1 MKMQLLCGKI
11 FNFRWGDNMT
21 ITLAIETSCD
31 ETSCAVI
38 KDGREVLSNII
49 SSQIEIH
56 RKFGGVVPEVASRKH
71 IENINLII
79 QEALDE
85 ANITFDDIDLVG
97 VTRGPGLVGALLV
110 GISSAKAIAYALNKP
125 IIGVNH
131 IKGHICA
138 NYIDHK
144 DLEPPFTCLVVS
156 GGHTY
161 LAQAESYTEYELVGR
176 TRDDAAGEAFDKV
189 ARALGLTYPGGP
201 LIDKLS
207 KEGNKDAIDFP
218 RIYLEHGSYDFS
230 FSGLKTA
237 VLNYLNGAKQK
248 GEEIIVK
255 DVAASFQQAVIEVL
269 VDKTFRLAKERKS
282 DKIVMAGGVA
292 ANEGLRNMMECRG
305 KKENI
310 NVLYPSRILCTDNAA
325 MIGAA
330 AYFDY
335 MKGEVSDYY
344 LNVVPNLELK

>member
-1 MKMQLLCGKI
+1 MKKDI
-11 FNFRWGDNMT
+11 

-38 KDGREVLSNII
+38 KNGREVLSNII

-79 QEALDE
+79 QQAMDE
-85 ANITFDDIDLVG
+85 AKITFDDIDLVG
-97 VTRGPGLVGALLV
+97 VTQGPGLVGALLV

-131 IKGHICA
+131 IEGHICA
-138 NYIDHK
+138 NYIEHK

-161 LAQAESYTEYELVGR
+161 LAYAKDYIEYELVGR

-189 ARALGLTYPGGP
+189 ARALGLSYPGGP

-207 KEGNKDAIDFP
+207 KEGNGEAIDFP
-218 RIYLEHGSYDFS
+218 RVYLDHNSYDFS

-237 VLNYLNGAKQK
+237 VLNYLNQANQK

-269 VDKTFRLAKERKS
+269 VDKAIRLAKERKS
-282 DKIVMAGGVA
+282 KKIVMAGGVA
-292 ANEGLRNMMECRG
+292 ANEGLRDLMMKRG
-305 KKENI
+305 HEEGI
-310 NVLYPSRILCTDNAA
+310 EILYPSRILCTDNAA
-325 MIGAA
+325 MIGSA
-330 AYFDY
+330 AYFNY
-335 MKGEVSDYY
+335 IKGQVSDLY
-344 LNVVPNLELK
+344 LNVVPNLEFRG

>member
-1 MKMQLLCGKI
+1 MGKENI
-11 FNFRWGDNMT
+11 

-31 ETSCAVI
+31 ETSCAVV
-38 KDGREVLSNII
+38 KNGREVLSNVI

-79 QEALDE
+79 QQALDE
-85 ANITFDDIDLVG
+85 ANITFKDIDLIG
-97 VTRGPGLVGALLV
+97 VTQGPGLVGALLV
-110 GISSAKAIAYALNKP
+110 GISSAKAIAYSLDIP

-131 IKGHICA
+131 IEGHICA

-161 LAQAESYTEYELVGR
+161 LVEAKDYTEYELIGR

-189 ARALGLTYPGGP
+189 ARSLGLSYPGGP

-207 KEGNKDAIDFP
+207 KEGDKDAIDFP
-218 RIYLEHGSYDFS
+218 RVFLERNSYDFS

-237 VLNYLNGAKQK
+237 VLNYLNQANQK

-269 VDKTFRLAKERKS
+269 VDKAIKLAKIRKS
-282 DKIVMAGGVA
+282 SKIVMAGGVA
-292 ANEGLRNMMECRG
+292 ANEGLRNMMKHRG
-305 KKENI
+305 EEESI
-310 NVLYPSRILCTDNAA
+310 DILYPSRILCTDNAA
-325 MIGAA
+325 MIGSA
-330 AYFDY
+330 AYFNY
-335 MKGEVSDYY
+335 IKGQVSDLY
-344 LNVVPNLELK
+344 LNVVPNLELKG

>member
-1 MKMQLLCGKI
+1 MKKDIL
-11 FNFRWGDNMT
+11 
-21 ITLAIETSCD
+21 TLAIETSCD

-56 RKFGGVVPEVASRKH
+56 KKFGGVVPEVASRKH
-71 IENINLII
+71 IENMNLII
-79 QEALDE
+79 QQALDE
-85 ANITFDDIDLVG
+85 AQVTFNDIDLIG
-97 VTRGPGLVGALLV
+97 VTHGPGLVGALLV

-125 IIGVNH
+125 LVGVNH
-131 IKGHICA
+131 IEGHICA

-144 DLEPPFTCLVVS
+144 GLEPPFTCLIVS

-161 LAQAESYTEYELVGR
+161 LVQAEDYTQYELIGR

-189 ARALGLTYPGGP
+189 ARALGLSYPGGP

-207 KEGNKDAIDFP
+207 KEGNPDAIDFP
-218 RIYLEHGSYDFS
+218 RVYLDHNSYDFS

-237 VLNYLNGAKQK
+237 VLNYLNQSKQK

-269 VDKTFRLAKERKS
+269 VEKTIRLAKERKS
-282 DKIVMAGGVA
+282 QKIVMAGGVA
-292 ANEGLRNMMECRG
+292 ANEGLRDLMKKRG
-305 KKENI
+305 YEEGLEI
-310 NVLYPSRILCTDNAA
+310 LYPSRILCTDNAA
-325 MIGAA
+325 MIGSA
-330 AYFDY
+330 AYFNY
-335 MKGEVSDYY
+335 IKGYVSDLY
-344 LNVVPNLELK
+344 LNVVPNLELKG